1 MISFHVFCS
10 RTVERVPTPPV
21 TAPPPAVLLPLESIP
36 YCNIYAGIKQ
46 NNQAMKCDYTIAS
59 PTP

>member
-21 TAPPPAVLLPLESIP
+21 TAPPLPAVLLPLESI
-36 YCNIYAGIKQ
+36 NTVTSMLGLNK
-46 NNQAMKCDYTIAS
+46 TIRQ
-59 PTP
+59 